1 MPNVIIGTTDRFIL
15 PMNEKDQR
23 TLVAFD
29 GLLLAGSP
37 KRKGAC
43 IVRVPIG
50 VIEVPEGQFYAPE
63 SEVLGVAPY
72 VISIRE
78 QKEFAHLD
86 IYRYFLLL
94 RAGTFV
100 FAGYDAKNLAPRY
113 LIAIVHKGGNRGEW
127 VEWLVGG

>member
-1 MPNVIIGTTDRFIL
+1 
-15 PMNEKDQR
+15 MNEKDQR

-50 VIEVPEGQFYAPE
+50 VIEVPKGQFYAPE

-78 QKEFAHLD
+78 QKEFAHL
-86 IYRYFLLL
+86 
-94 RAGTFV
+94 
-100 FAGYDAKNLAPRY
+100 PRI
-113 LIAIVHKGGNRGEW
+113 LNPTVNNSIHNNRNRSKFNFIHNFNISNI
-127 VEWLVGG
+127 